1 MTKSLKVI
9 KPLLSLSIG
18 DTLELSKDGKF
29 YVFEYKDHY
38 DESNYMFSTTCSF
51 STEYA
56 NELIKEGYLTNYTFA
71 ENKPFINVFD
81 VITNLLK
88 TYQGQLD
95 EVLQKDGDYPMCLK
109 VEKQTVLSNMIKLL
123 MHLNSFKK

>member
-51 STEYA
+51 SIEYA

>member
-18 DTLELSKDGKF
+18 DALELSKDGKF

-51 STEYA
+51 SIEYA

-95 EVLQKDGDYPMCLK
+95 EVLADTNLPMCLK

-123 MHLNSFKK
+123 MHLNSLKK

>member
-18 DTLELSKDGKF
+18 DTLELSEDGKF

-51 STEYA
+51 SIEYA
-56 NELIKEGYLTNYTFA
+56 NELIKEGFLSEQLIDDESFV
-71 ENKPFINVFD
+71 NVFD
-81 VITNLLK
+81 EINNL
-88 TYQGQLD
+88 TTIYRNQLD
-95 EVLQKDGDYPMCLK
+95 EVLADTNLPMCLK

>member
-18 DTLELSKDGKF
+18 DTLELSEDGKF

-56 NELIKEGYLTNYTFA
+56 NELIKAVKLVSKEKN
-71 ENKPFINVFD
+71 
-81 VITNLLK
+81 NLI
-88 TYQGQLD
+88 
-95 EVLQKDGDYPMCLK
+95 
-109 VEKQTVLSNMIKLL
+109 EKR
-123 MHLNSFKK
+123 

>member
-18 DTLELSKDGKF
+18 DTLELSEDGKF